1 MTKVL
6 QHRRWISGTRHRA
19 VNGALAVAVLV
30 LPTVVVTQSVQAQS
44 FSVLY
49 SFTVA
54 DGDDTKPGLVRDKEG
69 NLYGT
74 TVQGG
79 NLSCNAAPSGCG
91 VVFKI
96 DTTGT
101 ETVLHSFTGGADG
114 AILYGGLVRDKAG
127 NLYGT
132 TSNGGASGVGTVF
145 KITP

>member
-1 MTKVL
+1 MV
-6 QHRRWISGTRHRA
+6 
-19 VNGALAVAVLV
+19 VAE
-30 LPTVVVTQSVQAQS
+30 QC
-44 FSVLY
+44 
-49 SFTVA
+49 
-54 DGDDTKPGLVRDKEG
+54 GEVRVG
-69 NLYGT
+69 R
-74 TVQGG
+74 VI
-79 NLSCNAAPSGCG
+79 NAADIEIVQRGISRTTYLGG
-91 VVFKI
+91 ASDFGTVFKL